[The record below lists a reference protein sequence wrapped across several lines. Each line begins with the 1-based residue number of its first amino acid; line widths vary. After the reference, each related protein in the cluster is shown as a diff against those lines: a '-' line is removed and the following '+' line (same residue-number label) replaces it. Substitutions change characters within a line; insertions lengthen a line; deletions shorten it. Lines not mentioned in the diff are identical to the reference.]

1 MSQPQPSP
9 ILEARRLALVS
20 GVRTDSRMYALPEAA
35 FEMLASLIFSDRAA
49 PKAALAMMEAEGIS
63 RDQLPGLSALYQW
76 QRDFAPFYY
85 LASRRSARAVAN
97 ETIAEL
103 RRNPSE
109 WAEAIADQIGQETFE
124 MNLNPGTDPEVKE
137 KFVKLVIAFAKEKAE
152 REKGERDERKLK
164 LLEDAA
170 SQAKE
175 QLTKVMAKGGLT
187 PETQAQIQ
195 QALSLL

>member
-1 MSQPQPSP
+1 MSTPQPSP

-35 FEMLASLIFSDRAA
+35 FEMLASLIFSERAA
-49 PKAALAMMEAEGIS
+49 PKAALALMELEGIS

-76 QRDFAPFYY
+76 QREFAPFYY
-85 LASRRSARAVAN
+85 LASRRSAREVAD

-109 WAEAIADQIGQETFE
+109 WSEAIADQIGQQTFE

-152 REKGERDERKLK
+152 RDKGDRDERKLR
-164 LLEDAA
+164 LLEESAT
-170 SQAKE
+170 QAKE
-175 QLTKVMAKGGLT
+175 QLNKVITKGGLT

>member
-1 MSQPQPSP
+1 
-9 ILEARRLALVS
+9 
-20 GVRTDSRMYALPEAA
+20 
-35 FEMLASLIFSDRAA
+35 
-49 PKAALAMMEAEGIS
+49 
-63 RDQLPGLSALYQW
+63 
-76 QRDFAPFYY
+76 
-85 LASRRSARAVAN
+85 
-97 ETIAEL
+97 
-103 RRNPSE
+103 
-109 WAEAIADQIGQETFE
+109 

-175 QLTKVMAKGGLT
+175 QLNKVMSKGGLT